1 MNVTVGGQHRVDV
14 GFSQHDNRPGSLF
27 QGVLSS
33 ATSQMVRGKC
43 YSLGEGSG
51 DGRKGVRTL
60 RQDGRRRAAARRGC
74 PPALTPG
81 APRSPRS
88 RGPRFI
94 RSSRA
99 SSAGGAEGGEALGF
113 PWSSTHSGGFQIQKD
128 RDAVSRWVPRTAR
141 TSALLLRVPRTVIY

>member
-1 MNVTVGGQHRVDV
+1 MSTFPSTITVLGHFFRACC
-14 GFSQHDNRPGSLF
+14 PLPP
-27 QGVLSS
+27 L
-33 ATSQMVRGKC
+33 KW
-43 YSLGEGSG
+43 LGESVTPSEKGAER
-51 DGRKGVRTL
+51 DGRVTRTL
-60 RQDGRRRAAARRGC
+60 RQDGRRRAAAGRGC

-99 SSAGGAEGGEALGF
+99 SSAGGAERGEALGF